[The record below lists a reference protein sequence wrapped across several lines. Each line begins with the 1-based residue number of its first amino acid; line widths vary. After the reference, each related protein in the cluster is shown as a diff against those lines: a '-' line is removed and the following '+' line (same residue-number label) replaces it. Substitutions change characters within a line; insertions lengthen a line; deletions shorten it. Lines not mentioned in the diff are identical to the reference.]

1 MVEDAPWIDLL
12 DPTPEELARHLPAHA
27 RRSGVPALA
36 GRPHGDARP
45 TLRGAGDHV
54 LGVFLNPVPVPEED
68 LVYYQEVG
76 VLVTRDLIVTVRTT
90 PTGHRPFDTARLRQ
104 AAGRD
109 ATPGMLAYHLVDD
122 VAESFLH
129 LLDAMDAEIDE
140 LEERVDDWPVERTYR
155 RLRALRHD
163 LLHVRRVLSP
173 TRDAV
178 RGVADGRV
186 DVEGRPLFTREVFP
200 REVELH
206 FASVQDKLLRAG
218 EALELARDLLGAVRD
233 YHQSKIVNA
242 QNDVVRRLTAIA
254 SLILFPTFWVGVYG
268 QNFERMPELAWRFG
282 YGYSWGVIIVVTIGQ
297 LVFFRRRGW
306 L

>member
-1 MVEDAPWIDLL
+1 MARTGSWIDLL
-12 DPTPEELARHLPAHA
+12 DPTPDEIRANLPEGAPRTDVEL
-27 RRSGVPALA
+27 LA
-36 GRPHGDARP
+36 GQPGRAPRP

-54 LGVFLNPVPVPEED
+54 VGAFLNAVAVPEED

-76 VLVTRDLIVTVRTT
+76 VVVTRETIVTVRRT
-90 PTGHRPFDTARLRQ
+90 PTGHRPFDTARLRY
-104 AAGRD
+104 AAERG
-109 ATPGMLAYHLVDD
+109 ALPGMIAYHLVDE

-129 LLDAMDAEIDE
+129 LLDAMDEEIEE
-140 LEERVDDWPVERTYR
+140 LEERIDDWPVQRTHR

-163 LLHVRRVLSP
+163 LLHVRRVLTP

-200 REVELH
+200 RDVELR
-206 FASVQDKLLRAG
+206 FAAAQDKLLRAG

-233 YHQSKIVNA
+233 YHQAQIANS
-242 QNDVVRRLTAIA
+242 QNDVVRRLTAVA
-254 SLILFPTFWVGVYG
+254 ALLLFPTFVVGVYG
-268 QNFERMPELAWRFG
+268 QNFERMPELGWRLG
-282 YGYSWGVIIVVTIGQ
+282 YAFSWAVIVVVTIGQ